1 MISEEHEIASI
12 YSPSQPIEV
21 TFCGEPAIGDGGPKR
36 EYCGMIVLI
45 VFAPNGAAFISSN
58 AKDACPSSHQGQGGG
73 LLKSTLIC
81 SSYKLIWFKVHNL
94 N

>member
-36 EYCGMIVLI
+36 EYCGMDS
-45 VFAPNGAAFISSN
+45 AHS
-58 AKDACPSSHQGQGGG
+58 
-73 LLKSTLIC
+73 IC
-81 SSYKLIWFKVHNL
+81 TQWCCIYIIQC
-94 N
+94 

>member
-21 TFCGEPAIGDGGPKR
+21 TFCGEPAIGDPKR

-45 VFAPNGAAFISSN
+45 VFAPNGAAYISSN
-58 AKDACPSSHQGQGGG
+58 AKDARGRGGVG

-81 SSYKLIWFKVHNL
+81 SSYKSIWFKVHNL